1 MIGYLG
7 KTFTHSLPL
16 DHSYVPEIR
25 HPDDIRLTTAF
36 LYTILIEH
44 SKCIRENKG
53 LKMDYL
59 IREAKEQD
67 YKGNLQLYDEIALL
81 HARALPQIF
90 IKADMPFW
98 NKEYISG
105 IIESDNSVIFI
116 AESDNTIIGLIEVEI
131 RESPDIPIMVKRRYA
146 YVDTIVVAETFR
158 HTGIGKDLMR
168 QVEKWALEKD
178 ISQIEFNVWD
188 FNQNAMGFFNKLGY
202 SPSRHIMWKVI

>member
-1 MIGYLG
+1 
-7 KTFTHSLPL
+7 
-16 DHSYVPEIR
+16 
-25 HPDDIRLTTAF
+25 
-36 LYTILIEH
+36 
-44 SKCIRENKG
+44 
-53 LKMDYL
+53 MDYL